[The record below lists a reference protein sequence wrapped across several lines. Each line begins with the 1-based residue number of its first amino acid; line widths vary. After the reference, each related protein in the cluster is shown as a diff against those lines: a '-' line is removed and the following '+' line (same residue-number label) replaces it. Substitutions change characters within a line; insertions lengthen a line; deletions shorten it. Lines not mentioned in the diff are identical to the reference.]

1 MTPKIEKT
9 LKDLQEMADTPIWH
23 WLGTKE
29 EVERDLELKEEAQ
42 RLTQHND

>member
-1 MTPKIEKT
+1 MNIKELKELIEK
-9 LKDLQEMADTPIWH
+9 PIWH
-23 WLGTKE
+23 WLGSKE